1 MKFANVPY
9 PARREGLGPP
19 PSEKWEQ
26 MHTAPLKSRSS
37 APLRRLTS
45 GFLTGDRTADHQRP
59 HQPQDFTVGVWWG
72 CAGDVKGATG
82 RLPSSRPAREHAMAE
97 FLAGRSMSPPVTG
110 GGSVGLVCSPAGAGL
125 RADAVAKLDGAW
137 ADVDRAARAAIDAL
151 VMAQAKAPL
160 APHWWDTAVPKFTGL
175 FGVGDTPVKR
185 EFAAGV
191 VRGFIDLGTANG
203 NRTFTAILDERLDG
217 WEKSHGINPHGGVHG
232 IGGFAS
238 GLLIPGFGAEGLVA
252 SLAAKAANRALTQ
265 LAKEAA
271 TTLAAGT
278 AVKAGRVFTSADAY
292 VASAANSIE
301 AAMPGRVVGV
311 NINRTM
317 TNGLTREVDIDLGN
331 IIVQVKGGQAKG
343 LTGQIVETG
352 ASTGVCTIGYAP
364 GVTLGAWRSAAER
377 GIVIAR
383 SQDELLAYLREFG

>member
-1 MKFANVPY
+1 
-9 PARREGLGPP
+9 
-19 PSEKWEQ
+19 
-26 MHTAPLKSRSS
+26 
-37 APLRRLTS
+37 
-45 GFLTGDRTADHQRP
+45 
-59 HQPQDFTVGVWWG
+59 
-72 CAGDVKGATG
+72 
-82 RLPSSRPAREHAMAE
+82 MAE

-110 GGSVGLVCSPAGAGL
+110 GGSVGLVFSPAGAGL

-160 APHWWDTAVPKFTGL
+160 APRWWDTAVPKFTGL

-191 VRGFIDLGTANG
+191 VRGFIDLGAANG
-203 NRTFTAILDERLDG
+203 NRTFTAILDVRLDG

-252 SLAAKAANRALTQ
+252 SLTAKAANRALTQ
-265 LAKEAA
+265 LTKEAA

-278 AVKAGRVFTSADAY
+278 AVKAGRVFTSADAS